1 MTEEQMYKLADIVAN
16 KVVEKL
22 ESKQKEWDNEF
33 HIDFV
38 EFVSDNTSYVSLAK
52 QDQQFLLNE
61 KLTEQEV
68 LLQKALS
75 DENYNEC
82 AIIRE
87 KIKSIKNKLLNL

>member
-1 MTEEQMYKLADIVAN
+1 MTEEQINKLADIVAS

-33 HIDFV
+33 HVDFV

-61 KLTEQEV
+61 KLIEQEV
-68 LLQKALS
+68 LLHKALS

-82 AIIRE
+82 ANIRE

>member
-1 MTEEQMYKLADIVAN
+1 MTEEQMNKLADMVAD

-33 HIDFV
+33 NVDFV

-52 QDQQFLLNE
+52 QDQQFLLNTQ
-61 KLTEQEV
+61 LAEQEEM
-68 LLQKALS
+68 LKRALEK
-75 DENYNEC
+75 ENYNEC

>member
-1 MTEEQMYKLADIVAN
+1 MNKLADMLAD
-16 KVVEKL
+16 KVVERL

-38 EFVSDNTSYVSLAK
+38 EFVSDNTSYVSVSR
-52 QDQQFLLNE
+52 QDQQSLLNE
-61 KLTEQEV
+61 KLIEQES
-68 LLQKALS
+68 LLKKALE

>member
-1 MTEEQMYKLADIVAN
+1 MTEEQMYKLADIVAD
-16 KVVEKL
+16 KVVEKI

-33 HIDFV
+33 RVDLV
-38 EFVSDNTSYVSLAK
+38 EFVSDNTSYVSLAQ

-61 KLTEQEV
+61 RLTEQEE

-75 DENYNEC
+75 EENYVEC

-87 KIKSIKNKLLNL
+87 RIKTIKDKLLNL

>member
-1 MTEEQMYKLADIVAN
+1 MTEEQMNKLADMVAD

-33 HIDFV
+33 HVDFV
-38 EFVSDNTSYVSLAK
+38 EFVSDNTSYVSVSR
-52 QDQQFLLNE
+52 QDQQSLLNE
-61 KLTEQEV
+61 KLIEQES
-68 LLQKALS
+68 LLKKALE

>member
-1 MTEEQMYKLADIVAN
+1 MNKLADMVAD

-33 HIDFV
+33 HVDFV
-38 EFVSDNTSYVSLAK
+38 EFVSDNTSYVSVSR
-52 QDQQFLLNE
+52 QDQQSLLNE
-61 KLTEQEV
+61 KLIEQES
-68 LLQKALS
+68 LLKKALE